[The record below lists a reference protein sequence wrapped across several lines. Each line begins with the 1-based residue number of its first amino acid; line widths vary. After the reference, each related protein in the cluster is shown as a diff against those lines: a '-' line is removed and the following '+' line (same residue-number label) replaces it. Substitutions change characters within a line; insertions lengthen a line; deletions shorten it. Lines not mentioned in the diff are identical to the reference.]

1 MGYKTIYTEVDVD
14 IDMKEFTD
22 EELMDELA
30 ERGLISESYGNSNDL
45 IDQIFN
51 LRRLGKSYE
60 KELDAYLY
68 KMTGRAI
75 YYLTILV
82 EN

>member
-14 IDMKEFTD
+14 IDMNEFTD

-30 ERGLISESYGNSNDL
+30 ERGLISESYGNSDDL
-45 IDQIFN
+45 IDKIYH
-51 LRRLGKSYE
+51 LRRQGRPYE

-75 YYLTILV
+75 
-82 EN
+82 